1 MCEPLSSNAF
11 TNKKDKDK
19 NEKTKKSLIY
29 LDLLPLNKLKIR
41 EIGFRINIQKNDDYI
56 YKSY

>member
-1 MCEPLSSNAF
+1 MCEPVSSNAF

-41 EIGFRINIQKNDDYI
+41 EIGFRINTQKNDDCI